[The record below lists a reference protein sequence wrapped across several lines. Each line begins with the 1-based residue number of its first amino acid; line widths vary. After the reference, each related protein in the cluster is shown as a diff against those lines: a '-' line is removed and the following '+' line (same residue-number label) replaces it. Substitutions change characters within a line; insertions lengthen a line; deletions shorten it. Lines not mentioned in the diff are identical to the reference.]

1 MKLQTT
7 RGIEFGTSIKDI
19 KVPDILRQ
27 RHKTGVDYLDT
38 AFGGQGLTPSQVTMF
53 TGMAGA
59 GKTTMML
66 TCCNG
71 LAANGAQVVFNTCEE
86 NLFQVK
92 MHAERLKL
100 NNGFLLGEES
110 HVPSLLEKCDALRK
124 KNPKKAFV
132 LVLDSLQT
140 MNDGYFANGATNG
153 KTPMRVLEMI
163 TNWCKNN
170 NTIAIV
176 IGQVGKDGQFLGSNV
191 LKHMVDSMLSLTIDL
206 KGKPETNPTWGLRV
220 LQMTKNRFGGGV
232 QKQWL
237 AISKT
242 GFTIAAVEGENETDD
257 EDGEEG

>member
-7 RGIEFGTSIKDI
+7 RGFEFGTSIKDV

-27 RHKTGVDYLDT
+27 RVKTGVDYLDT
-38 AFGGQGLTPSQVTMF
+38 AFGGHGLTPSQVTMF

-71 LAANGAQVVFNTCEE
+71 LAANGANVVFNTCEE

-92 MHAERLKL
+92 MHAERLHL
-100 NNGFLLGEES
+100 NNGFGLGEES
-110 HVPSLLEKCDALRK
+110 HVPTLLEKCDILRK
-124 KNPKKAFV
+124 KNPKKPFV

-140 MNDGYFANGATNG
+140 MNDGFFANGATNG

-163 TNWCKNN
+163 TNWCKEN

-206 KGKPETNPTWGLRV
+206 KGKPDTNPTYGLRV

-237 AISKT
+237 AISKK
-242 GFTIAAVEGENETDD
+242 GFTIAAVEGEIED
-257 EDGEEG
+257 EDDGEQD